1 MPYSSHHK
9 DPAPSYDS
17 NLDLR
22 NIFSR
27 KMSALAEKGSKWLIE
42 NPDVEDFELGSNV
55 QSQLKKNWAKRNPAL
70 QRYNYS
76 NFSSG
81 VSPADLLAVS
91 LYVLNDWNYVNELKK
106 DPSFSESTLDSVLR
120 EYYQ

>member
-1 MPYSSHHK
+1 
-9 DPAPSYDS
+9 
-17 NLDLR
+17 
-22 NIFSR
+22 
-27 KMSALAEKGSKWLIE
+27 MSALAEKGSKWLIE

-106 DPSFSESTLDSVLR
+106 DPSFSGSTLDSVLR